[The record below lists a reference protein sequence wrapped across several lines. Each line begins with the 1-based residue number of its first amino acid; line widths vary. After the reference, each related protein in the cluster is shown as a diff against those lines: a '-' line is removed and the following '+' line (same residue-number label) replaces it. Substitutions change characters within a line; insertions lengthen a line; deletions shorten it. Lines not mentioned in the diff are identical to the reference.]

1 MEEKFG
7 RGSHQI
13 LKTRF
18 YFHKERGLLQ
28 KLECTT
34 NGQKPL
40 DQLSITVVGLMC
52 EYK

>member
-34 NGQKPL
+34 NGQKATGPAQYYSGWL
-40 DQLSITVVGLMC
+40 NV
-52 EYK
+52 